1 MKRRNRIF
9 SSLIAVVVM
18 AGMFSFA
25 PGVFAAESEAQVTDG
40 NAARTFSVSSVP
52 KTPAA
57 TVLED
62 QGQQPEQNVT
72 SEEPP
77 KSKTFQIKVT
87 QTTGGTVTVDKDS
100 ITEEQI
106 KQGELVT
113 VTITPD
119 KGYGVSDLLI
129 DGKSVGVTGFT
140 YTFEPTKENTTVK
153 ATFHKSSDYVFIMLD
168 AGHYGKVNKSP
179 VLSSYYESQMTW
191 PLHVYLKAELEKYQN
206 VVVDGTRAAQSKDM
220 AVYDRGAASKGYDL
234 FLSLHSNA
242 TGSKSADYPL
252 VITQKGN
259 TSDPLA
265 KSLGQAIQKTM
276 GTKQD
281 YQVWQKLNSD
291 KKTEYYGVLRG
302 SKAVGTKGMIL
313 EHSFHTNLAAAKW
326 LSEDE
331 NLKAMAEAEAD
342 VIAAYYGLSK
352 TDTDTLV
359 PSKPGN
365 FTVSNAAYNALTLK
379 WRKSA
384 NAQGYFIYR
393 STSKNG
399 PYTRV
404 KIIKN
409 VDATSWKNTG
419 LTCGKT
425 YYYKIRAYRQAGA
438 KKKYSGYTAIK
449 SCKTKPATPSV
460 SSVAGKKRVTV
471 KWKKV
476 AGATRYVVYRATAK
490 NGKYKKI
497 ATLKSNRRS
506 YANTKLKSKKAYYY
520 KVRAYRTVKGK
531 NYYSNYSGY
540 TMKKTK

>member
-9 SSLIAVVVM
+9 SSLIAVAVL

-25 PGVFAAESEAQVTDG
+25 PGAFAAESGPQVTEG
-40 NAARTFSVSSVP
+40 NAARTFSVSSVS
-52 KTPAA
+52 KMPAA

-62 QGQQPEQNVT
+62 QGQQP
-72 SEEPP
+72 SETVSPDEPSE
-77 KSKTFQIKVT
+77 SKTFQIEVT
-87 QTTGGTVTVDKDS
+87 QTTGGTVTVDKTS

-129 DGKSVGVTGFT
+129 NGKSVGVTGYT
-140 YTFEPTKENTTVK
+140 YTFEPTKEKTTVK
-153 ATFHKSSDYVFIMLD
+153 AKFHKSSEYLFIMLD

-191 PLHVYLKAELEKYQN
+191 PLYVYLKAELEKYKN
-206 VVVDGTRAAQSKDM
+206 VVVDGTRASQSKDM

-242 TGSKSADYPL
+242 TSSKTTDYPL

-259 TSDPLA
+259 TGDSLA

-276 GTKQD
+276 GTKQN

-302 SKAVGTKGMIL
+302 AKAVGTKGMIL

-352 TDTDTLV
+352 TGTDTLV
-359 PSKPGN
+359 PSKPGS
-365 FTVSNAAYNALTLK
+365 FTVSNTAYNALTLK

-393 STSKNG
+393 ATSKNG
-399 PYTRV
+399 TYTRV
-404 KIIKN
+404 KTIKN
-409 VDATSWKNTG
+409 VNTTSWKNTG

-425 YYYKIRAYRQAGA
+425 YYYKIRAYRQAGT

-460 SSVAGKKRVTV
+460 SSTAGKKRVTV

-476 AGATRYVVYRATAK
+476 AGATRYVVYRATTK

-497 ATLKSNRRS
+497 ATLKSSKRS

-520 KVRAYRTVKGK
+520 KMRAYRTVKGK

>member
-9 SSLIAVVVM
+9 SSLIAVVVL

-25 PGVFAAESEAQVTDG
+25 PGVFAAESGTQVTDG
-40 NAARTFSVSSVP
+40 NAARTFSVSSVA
-52 KTPAA
+52 KTPIA

-62 QGQQPEQNVT
+62 QGQQPGENV
-72 SEEPP
+72 SPDEPS

-87 QTTGGTVTVDKDS
+87 QATGGTVTVDKDS
-100 ITEEQI
+100 ITEDQI
-106 KQGELVT
+106 KQGELIT

-119 KGYGVSDLLI
+119 KGYGVTDLLI
-129 DGKSVGVTGFT
+129 NGKSVGVTGYT
-140 YTFEPTKENTTVK
+140 YTFEPTEETTTVK
-153 ATFHKSSDYVFIMLD
+153 AKFHKSSEYLFIMLD

-191 PLHVYLKAELEKYQN
+191 PLHLYLKEELEKYQN
-206 VVVDGTRAAQSKDM
+206 VAVATTRAAQSKDM
-220 AVYDRGAASKGYDL
+220 AVYNRGTASKGYDL

-242 TGSKSADYPL
+242 TSSKTTDYPL

-259 TSDPLA
+259 TSDSLA

-281 YQVWQKLNSD
+281 YKVWQKLNSD

-302 SKAVGTKGMIL
+302 AKAVGTKGMIL

-331 NLKAMAEAEAD
+331 NLKAMAKAEAD

-352 TDTDTLV
+352 TGSV
-359 PSKPGN
+359 VAPSKPGS
-365 FTVSNAAYNALTLK
+365 FTVSNTAYNALTLK

-393 STSKNG
+393 ATSKNG
-399 PYTRV
+399 TYSRV

-409 VDATSWKNTG
+409 ANTTSWKNTS

-425 YYYKIRAYRQAGA
+425 YYYKIRAYRQAGT

-460 SSVAGKKRVTV
+460 SSTAGKKRVTV
-471 KWKKV
+471 KWNKV
-476 AGATRYVVYRATAK
+476 AGATRYVVYRATTK

-506 YANTKLKSKKAYYY
+506 YVNKKLKSKKAYYY
-520 KVRAYRTVKGK
+520 KMRVYRTVNGK

>member
-1 MKRRNRIF
+1 MKIKNRIF
-9 SSLIAVVVM
+9 STVIAVTIIT
-18 AGMFSFA
+18 GMCSFA
-25 PGVFAAESEAQVTDG
+25 PEVFAAESSQVTSG
-40 NAARTFSVSSVP
+40 NAARTFSVSDM
-52 KTPAA
+52 PAA
-57 TVLED
+57 TVMAD
-62 QGQQPEQNVT
+62 QVQSTKLNVSPDEPST
-72 SEEPP
+72 SKKFE
-77 KSKTFQIKVT
+77 IKVT
-87 QTTGGTVTVDKDS
+87 QTTGGTVSVDKTS

-106 KQGELVT
+106 EQGELVT

-140 YTFEPTKENTTVK
+140 YTFEPTKESTTVK

-291 KKTEYYGVLRG
+291 KQTEYYGVLRG

-326 LSEDE
+326 LSVDE

-352 TDTDTLV
+352 SGTVT
-359 PSKPGN
+359 PSKPAN
-365 FTVSNAAYNALTLK
+365 FTVSNTAYNALTLK

-393 STSKNG
+393 ATSKNG
-399 PYTRV
+399 TYKRV

-409 VDATSWKNTG
+409 VNTTSWKNTG
-419 LTCGKT
+419 LTCGTT
-425 YYYKIRAYRQAGA
+425 YYYKIRAYRQAGTS
-438 KKKYSGYTAIK
+438 KKYSAYTAIK

-460 SSVAGKKRVTV
+460 SSTAGMRKITV
-471 KWKKV
+471 KWNKV
-476 AGATRYVVYRATAK
+476 TGATRYVVYRATTK
-490 NGKYKKI
+490 NGKYKKL
-497 ATLKSNRRS
+497 ATLKSSRRS
-506 YANTKLKSKKAYYY
+506 YTNTKLTSKKAYYY

-540 TMKKTK
+540 TMKKAK